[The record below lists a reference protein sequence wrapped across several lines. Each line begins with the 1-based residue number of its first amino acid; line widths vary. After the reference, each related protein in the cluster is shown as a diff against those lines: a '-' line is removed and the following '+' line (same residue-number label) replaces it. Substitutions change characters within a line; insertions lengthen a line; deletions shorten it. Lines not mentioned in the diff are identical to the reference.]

1 MRQERSL
8 VRDPL
13 YTAVG
18 EVAVTERTPEVSWR
32 SVLQEDVE
40 TLVHLCWRC
49 CSYRPHPA
57 CPHCADLVNH
67 PSKRGFTQDTGCV
80 LTLAW
85 RYWLV
90 ALRSISPH
98 TLRSASSCFK
108 TWNNHKE
115 NWQCHSCSLTS
126 VILTLQQ
133 LHSQKQYIQQM
144 ESRHNL
150 WLMKQTAKV
159 DVLML
164 LTKPYPAKLHI
175 SLSCVCHCGALRVK
189 LYLVYCFHYA
199 YSMFSFT
206 TIAAYYKK
214 YIQKVW
220 ACTHLF
226 QFPCTFLYL
235 CRWQI
240 NLNLNLQAVTATD
253 QTVL

>member
-1 MRQERSL
+1 MREERSL

-40 TLVHLCWRC
+40 TSVHLCWRC

-57 CPHCADLVNH
+57 CPHCADLVNR

-80 LTLAW
+80 LTLPW

-98 TLRSASSCFK
+98 TLRSASRCFL
-108 TWNNHKE
+108 TWDNHKE
-115 NWQCHSCSLTS
+115 NWQCHSCSVIS
-126 VILTLQQ
+126 VIQP
-133 LHSQKQYIQQM
+133 
-144 ESRHNL
+144 
-150 WLMKQTAKV
+150 AAA
-159 DVLML
+159 L
-164 LTKPYPAKLHI
+164 LTKTVH
-175 SLSCVCHCGALRVK
+175 S
-189 LYLVYCFHYA
+189 
-199 YSMFSFT
+199 
-206 TIAAYYKK
+206 AAYYKK
-214 YIQKVW
+214 SIRKVW

-253 QTVL
+253 PTVL

>member
-1 MRQERSL
+1 MTCQLCSLCNPWWHWFCFKVLLYCLALDSRCDGAELMREERSL

-57 CPHCADLVNH
+57 CPHCADLVNR

-108 TWNNHKE
+108 TWDNHKE
-115 NWQCHSCSLTS
+115 NWQCHSCSVIS
-126 VILTLQQ
+126 VIQP
-133 LHSQKQYIQQM
+133 
-144 ESRHNL
+144 
-150 WLMKQTAKV
+150 AAA
-159 DVLML
+159 L
-164 LTKPYPAKLHI
+164 LTKTVHSAALP
-175 SLSCVCHCGALRVK
+175 SLL
-189 LYLVYCFHYA
+189 
-199 YSMFSFT
+199 FS
-206 TIAAYYKK
+206 
-214 YIQKVW
+214 
-220 ACTHLF
+220 
-226 QFPCTFLYL
+226 L
-235 CRWQI
+235 C
-240 NLNLNLQAVTATD
+240 L
-253 QTVL
+253 